1 MDFREVYSMRK
12 IFLILISLMLIGC
25 STAKNKELNHDE
37 IMRGDLS
44 SIAGEYVNSEGH
56 VIVLDAEKIKQTLK
70 SEVTYTKDG
79 GYFMNVSTD
88 GGMFAIGLEIL
99 PVGVEG
105 IVWQINSNDIL
116 MKTDTSK
123 IRIRYYN
130 AEATSET
137 EYYYKKD

>member
-1 MDFREVYSMRK
+1 MK
-12 IFLILISLMLIGC
+12 KLFLILISLMLVGC
-25 STAKNKELNHDE
+25 SVAKTKELNHDE

-44 SIAGEYVNSEGH
+44 SIAGEYVNSEGR
-56 VIVLDAEKIKQTLK
+56 VILLDAEQIKQTLK
-70 SEVTYTKDG
+70 SEVTYTENG

>member
-1 MDFREVYSMRK
+1 MDFREVNSMRK
-12 IFLILISLMLIGC
+12 IVLILISLMLIGC

>member
-1 MDFREVYSMRK
+1 MK
-12 IFLILISLMLIGC
+12 KLFLILISLMLVGC
-25 STAKNKELNHDE
+25 SVAKSKELNHDE

-44 SIAGEYVNSEGH
+44 SIAGEYVNSEGR
-56 VIVLDAEKIKQTLK
+56 VILLDAEQIKQTLK
-70 SEVTYTKDG
+70 SEVTYTENG

-123 IRIRYYN
+123 IRIRYFN

>member
-1 MDFREVYSMRK
+1 MRK
-12 IFLILISLMLIGC
+12 IVLILISLMLIGC

>member
-1 MDFREVYSMRK
+1 MDFREVNSMRK
-12 IFLILISLMLIGC
+12 IVLILFSLILIGC
-25 STAKNKELNHDE
+25 STTKNKELNHDE

-56 VIVLDAEKIKQTLK
+56 VIVLDAEKIKQMLL
-70 SEVTYTKDG
+70 SEVTYTKAG

-105 IVWQINSNDIL
+105 IVWQIYSNDIL

>member
-1 MDFREVYSMRK
+1 MKKV
-12 IFLILISLMLIGC
+12 FLILISLMLIGC
-25 STAKNKELNHDE
+25 SAAKSKELNHDE

-44 SIAGEYVNSEGH
+44 SIAGEYVNSEGR
-56 VIVLDAEKIKQTLK
+56 VILLDAEQIKQTLK
-70 SEVTYTKDG
+70 SEVTYTENG

>member
-1 MDFREVYSMRK
+1 MDFREVNSMRK

>member
-1 MDFREVYSMRK
+1 MRK

-25 STAKNKELNHDE
+25 STTKNKELNHDE

>member
-1 MDFREVYSMRK
+1 MRK
-12 IFLILISLMLIGC
+12 IVLILFSLILIGC
-25 STAKNKELNHDE
+25 STTKNKELNHDE

-56 VIVLDAEKIKQTLK
+56 VIVLDAEKIKQMLL
-70 SEVTYTKDG
+70 SEVTYTKAG

-88 GGMFAIGLEIL
+88 GGMFPIGLEIL

-105 IVWQINSNDIL
+105 IVWQIYSNDIL

>member
-1 MDFREVYSMRK
+1 MRK

>member
-1 MDFREVYSMRK
+1 MRK

-25 STAKNKELNHDE
+25 STTKNKELNHDE

-79 GYFMNVSTD
+79 GYFMNISTD
-88 GGMFAIGLEIL
+88 DGMYGIGLEIL

-105 IVWQINSNDIL
+105 VVWQINSNDIL

-123 IRIRYYN
+123 IRIRYYQ

>member
-1 MDFREVYSMRK
+1 MRK

-105 IVWQINSNDIL
+105 IVWQFNSNDIL